1 MTGVTRT
8 MKTLRFALPAMAA
21 LALAGCKKQADDSS
35 TATTTPAAQTASS
48 APVAAPAGGWTE
60 QVAQTPEGGFV
71 MGNPNA
77 PVKLIEYGSRSC
89 PHCAHF
95 TETGVPSLKAKYIST
110 GKVSYEFRDFLIHPM
125 DLSAILVGQ
134 CNGAANFF
142 PILDQMM
149 AGQSEMTAK
158 LEKLPPNFMQTLT
171 GTPAEQATK
180 WAEALGYIQ
189 FVGQRGVPEAKARQ
203 CLADTKAI
211 DAISKNLQD
220 AQAKYNID
228 STPTFI
234 INGTKADNVFDWA
247 TLEPALKAAGA

>member
-1 MTGVTRT
+1 
-8 MKTLRFALPAMAA
+8 MKTPLYLVPVLAA
-21 LALAGCKKQADDSS
+21 LALAGCKKQADES
-35 TATTTPAAQTASS
+35 ATPAATNTASA

-60 QVAQTPEGGFV
+60 QVVRTADGGFQ

-95 TETGVPSLKAKYIST
+95 SETGEPLLKSQYIAT

-125 DLSAILVGQ
+125 DLAAILVGQ
-134 CNGAANFF
+134 CNGPSTFF

-149 AGQSEMTAK
+149 ATQEQMVAK
-158 LEKLPPNFMQTLT
+158 LQALPPTFQSSLT
-171 GTPAEQATK
+171 GSPSDQATK

-189 FVGQRGVPEAKARQ
+189 FVGQRGVPEAKARA
-203 CLADTKAI
+203 CLADPKAT
-211 DAISKNLQD
+211 DALTQQMNT
-220 AQAKYNID
+220 AQSQFNVD

-234 INGTKADNVFDWA
+234 INGSKAEGAYDWA
-247 TLEPALKAAGA
+247 TLEPQLKAAGG

>member
-1 MTGVTRT
+1 
-8 MKTLRFALPAMAA
+8 MKTPQYLVPVLAA
-21 LALAGCKKQADDSS
+21 LALAGCKKQADE
-35 TATTTPAAQTASS
+35 TAAPVATNTASA

-60 QVAQTPEGGFV
+60 QVVKTPDGGFQ

-95 TETGVPSLKAKYIST
+95 TKEGVPLLKSQYVAS
-110 GKVSYEFRDFLIHPM
+110 GKVSYEFRDFPIHPM
-125 DLSAILVGQ
+125 DLAAILVGQ
-134 CNGAANFF
+134 CNGPSTFF

-149 AGQSEMTAK
+149 ADQDSMYAAVQ
-158 LEKLPPNFMQTLT
+158 KLPSTFQNSLT
-171 GTPAEQATK
+171 GTPNDQATK

-203 CLADTKAI
+203 CLADPKAT
-211 DAISKNLQD
+211 DAISQQLSA
-220 AQAKYNID
+220 AQSKFNVD

-234 INGTKADNVFDWA
+234 INGSKADGAYDWA
-247 TLEPALKAAGA
+247 TLEPLLKAAGA

>member
-1 MTGVTRT
+1 
-8 MKTLRFALPAMAA
+8 MKTRLYLVPVLAA
-21 LALAGCKKQADDSS
+21 LALVGCKKQADES
-35 TATTTPAAQTASS
+35 ATPAATNTVAA
-48 APVAAPAGGWTE
+48 APVAAPAGGWAE
-60 QVAQTPEGGFV
+60 QVVRTADGGYL

-95 TETGVPSLKAKYIST
+95 AATAEAPLKEKYVAT

-125 DLSAILVGQ
+125 DLAAILVGQ
-134 CNGAANFF
+134 CNGPSTFF

-149 AGQSEMTAK
+149 ASQDQMYAAIQ
-158 LEKLPPNFMQTLT
+158 KLPANFQNSLT
-171 GTPAEQATK
+171 GSPGDQATK

-203 CLADTKAI
+203 CLADPKAI
-211 DAISKNLQD
+211 DAITQQMNA
-220 AQAKYNID
+220 AQSQFNVD

-234 INGTKADNVFDWA
+234 INGNKADGIFDWA
-247 TLEPALKAAGA
+247 TLEPQLKAAGA